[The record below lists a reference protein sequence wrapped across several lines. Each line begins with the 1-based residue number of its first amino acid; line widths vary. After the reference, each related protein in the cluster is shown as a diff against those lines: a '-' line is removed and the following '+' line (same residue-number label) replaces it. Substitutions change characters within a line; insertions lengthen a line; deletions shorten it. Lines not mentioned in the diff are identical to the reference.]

1 MKTRLLESR
10 SKSGTNKQ
18 ITKCGNVNFDW
29 FILPL
34 LLPTLTIWFS
44 LDHKQNVGDRVG
56 SGVKRNGMILL
67 TPGFRHAHDS
77 AYNSDLWFSL
87 GDKLSYNSSNNS
99 DSLASENQPLEIMLS
114 KQCYSKSINLHPK
127 KFPQDAFMTTKR
139 KKQLMLQKCF
149 LHLCSSLLLLTN
161 VEITFARLSR

>member
-1 MKTRLLESR
+1 MLSESRGISLRLAPTSNGVGVRVVIRSVELNYDLVKTRLLESR

-44 LDHKQNVGDRVG
+44 LDHKQNVGDGVG
-56 SGVKRNGMILL
+56 SGIKRNGMILL
-67 TPGFRHAHDS
+67 TPGFRHAYGS

-87 GDKLSYNSSNNS
+87 GHKLSYNSSNDS
-99 DSLASENQPLEIMLS
+99 DSVASENQPLEIMQS
-114 KQCYSKSINLHPK
+114 KQC
-127 KFPQDAFMTTKR
+127 
-139 KKQLMLQKCF
+139 
-149 LHLCSSLLLLTN
+149 
-161 VEITFARLSR
+161 